1 MATTVKSTAPN
12 IVQSA
17 VEGPVK
23 NTVQIV
29 MPITRA
35 EAVFSQLRQRIVE
48 GDIAVGAKLSEPE
61 LARHY
66 QISRST
72 LRDALAR
79 IEACGLLERKANVGY
94 RVVGLS
100 TNQLLDMFH
109 VRESLEGMACRLAAQ
124 NMSPEQIAELKNL
137 LVQHQANEKLQQG
150 EAYYQ
155 KEGDLDFHYLIVQGS
170 GNQLL
175 IRLLCEELYY
185 LVRMYRYQFGMASPR
200 AKRAFSEHH
209 NIIQAIEDR
218 DGELAEILM
227 RRHIAASRKNVE
239 KRMNK
244 P

>member
-1 MATTVKSTAPN
+1 MKTNA
-12 IVQSA
+12 
-17 VEGPVK
+17 
-23 NTVQIV
+23 
-29 MPITRA
+29 PITRA
-35 EAVFSQLRQRIVE
+35 EAIFAQLRQRIVE

-61 LARHY
+61 LARY
-66 QISRST
+66 YEISRST
-72 LRDALAR
+72 LRDALAKLEGCR
-79 IEACGLLERKANVGY
+79 LLERKANVGY

-100 TNQLLDMFH
+100 TNQLLEIFH

-124 NMSPEQIAELKNL
+124 NMTSEQLAELKDL
-137 LVQHQANEKLQQG
+137 LEQHQANEKLQLGQ
-150 EAYYQ
+150 AYFQ

-170 GNQLL
+170 HNQLL

-209 NIIQAIEDR
+209 NIIQAIEDK

-239 KRMNK
+239 KRMNTL
-244 P
+244 

>member
-1 MATTVKSTAPN
+1 MES
-12 IVQSA
+12 
-17 VEGPVK
+17 
-23 NTVQIV
+23 NT
-29 MPITRA
+29 PITRA
-35 EAVFSQLRQRIVE
+35 EAIFTQLRQRIVE

-61 LARHY
+61 LARY
-66 QISRST
+66 YEISRST
-72 LRDALAR
+72 LRDALAKL
-79 IEACGLLERKANVGY
+79 EGCGLLERKANVGY

-100 TNQLLDMFH
+100 TNQLLEIFH

-124 NMSPEQIAELKNL
+124 NMTGEQINELKAL
-137 LVQHQANEKLQQG
+137 LEQHQANEKLQLG
-150 EAYYQ
+150 EAYFQ

-170 GNQLL
+170 HNQLL

-209 NIIQAIEDR
+209 NIIQAIEDK

-239 KRMNK
+239 KRMNSL
-244 P
+244 

>member
-1 MATTVKSTAPN
+1 MES
-12 IVQSA
+12 
-17 VEGPVK
+17 
-23 NTVQIV
+23 NT
-29 MPITRA
+29 PITRA
-35 EAVFSQLRQRIVE
+35 EAIFTQLRQRIVE

-72 LRDALAR
+72 LRDALSKL
-79 IEACGLLERKANVGY
+79 EGCGLLERKANIGY

-100 TNQLLDMFH
+100 TNQLLEIFH

-124 NMSPEQIAELKNL
+124 NMTDEQINELKSL
-137 LVQHQANEKLQQG
+137 LEQHQANEKLQLG
-150 EAYYQ
+150 EAYFQ

-170 GNQLL
+170 HNQLL

-209 NIIQAIEDR
+209 NIIQAIEDK

-239 KRMNK
+239 KRMNSL
-244 P
+244 

>member
-1 MATTVKSTAPN
+1 MES
-12 IVQSA
+12 
-17 VEGPVK
+17 
-23 NTVQIV
+23 NT
-29 MPITRA
+29 PITRA
-35 EAVFSQLRQRIVE
+35 EAIFTQLRQRIVE

-61 LARHY
+61 LARY
-66 QISRST
+66 YEISRST
-72 LRDALAR
+72 LRDALAKL
-79 IEACGLLERKANVGY
+79 EGCGLLERKANIGY

-100 TNQLLDMFH
+100 TNQLLEIFH

-124 NMSPEQIAELKNL
+124 NMTSEQLSELKDL
-137 LVQHQANEKLQQG
+137 LEQHQSNEKLQLGQ
-150 EAYYQ
+150 AYFQ

-170 GNQLL
+170 HNQLL

-209 NIIQAIEDR
+209 NIIQAIEDK

-239 KRMNK
+239 KRMNEL
-244 P
+244 